1 MLIRDSRFRP
11 RPDVA
16 HPSRRGLLAG
26 GGALGLGA
34 VLAACG
40 DDSGS
45 AGTDSGGADG
55 GWRFKDDRGEVAR
68 VDRTPERIVGYVAS
82 AAALHD
88 FGIECTGVFGPTTTP
103 DGGRDLQ
110 AGDLDVDGLTVL
122 GNAYGQFNVE
132 KYASLRPE
140 LLVTNMQEPPVLW
153 YLPEESTEEITSL
166 APAVGIRTSGTTLTK
181 AIGRYADLAAALGA
195 DLGADKVVRAKSRFE
210 KAAQTLTRTA
220 GDRRGLKVLAV
231 SASAEMLYAAVAEDF
246 GDLRYYKEL
255 GVEFVTPGKPGER
268 GFWEESSWETIDRFE
283 ADVIMVDRRTGNLQ
297 PDQLAESKPT
307 WRRLPAVAAGQV
319 IPWQSE
325 AHHSY
330 AGHAPLIE
338 ALADALRDAK
348 QVIR

>member
-16 HPSRRGLLAG
+16 HPTRRGLLAA

-40 DDSGS
+40 GDSGS
-45 AGTDSGGADG
+45 GGSDSGGAG
-55 GWRFKDDRGEVAR
+55 GTWRFKDDRGEVAKA
-68 VDRTPERIVGYVAS
+68 DRTPERIVGYVAS

-103 DGGRDLQ
+103 DGERDLQ
-110 AGDLDVDGLTVL
+110 AGGLDVGGLTVL
-122 GNAYGQFNVE
+122 GNTYGQFSVE
-132 KYASLRPE
+132 KYASLQPE

-153 YLPEESTEEITSL
+153 YVPEESTEEITSL
-166 APAVGIRTSGTTLTK
+166 APAVGIRTSGTSLKT
-181 AIGRYADLAAALGA
+181 AIERYAELAAALGA
-195 DLGADKVVRAKSRFE
+195 DLEAEKVVRAKSRFE
-210 KAAQTLTRTA
+210 QASQTLAKTA
-220 GDRRGLKVLAV
+220 EDRRGLKVLAV
-231 SASAEMLYAAVAEDF
+231 SGSAEMLYAAVARDF
-246 GDLRYYKEL
+246 GDLRYYEQL
-255 GVEFVTPGKPGER
+255 GVEFVTLDNPGER
-268 GFWEESSWETIDRFE
+268 GFWEESSWETADRYR
-283 ADVIMVDRRTGNLQ
+283 ADVVMVDRRTGNLQ

-330 AGHAPLIE
+330 AGHAPLME

-348 QVIR
+348 QVVR

>member
-1 MLIRDSRFRP
+1 MLIRDSRHRP

-16 HPSRRGLLAG
+16 HPTRRGLLAA

-45 AGTDSGGADG
+45 GGPDSGAAG
-55 GWRFKDDRGEVAR
+55 GTWRFEDDRGEVAKAG
-68 VDRTPERIVGYVAS
+68 RTPERIVGYVAS

-103 DGGRDLQ
+103 DGERDLQ
-110 AGDLDVDGLTVL
+110 AGDLDVAGLTVL
-122 GNAYGQFNVE
+122 GNSYGQFNVE
-132 KYASLRPE
+132 KYASLQPE

-153 YLPEESTEEITSL
+153 YVPEESTEEITSL
-166 APAVGIRTSGTTLTK
+166 APAVGIRTSGTSLK
-181 AIGRYADLAAALGA
+181 AAIGRYAELAAALGA
-195 DLGADKVVRAKSRFE
+195 DLQAEKVVRAESRFE
-210 KAAQTLTRTA
+210 QASQTLAKTA
-220 GDRRGLKVLAV
+220 EDRRGLKVLAV
-231 SASAEMLYAAVAEDF
+231 SASTEMLYAAVARDF
-246 GDLRYYKEL
+246 GDLRYYEEL
-255 GVEFVTPGKPGER
+255 GVEFVTLDNAGDR
-268 GFWEESSWETIDRFE
+268 GFWEESSWETAGRYR
-283 ADVIMVDRRTGNLQ
+283 ADVVMVDRRTGNLQ
-297 PDQLAESKPT
+297 PHQLAESKPT

-330 AGHAPLIE
+330 AGHAPLME

-348 QVIR
+348 QVVR

>member
-1 MLIRDSRFRP
+1 MQIRDSRFRP

-16 HPSRRGLLAG
+16 HPSRRGLLAA

-45 AGTDSGGADG
+45 GGSDSGGAG
-55 GWRFKDDRGEVAR
+55 GTWRFEDDRGKVAKA
-68 VDRTPERIVGYVAS
+68 DRTPERIVGYVAS

-103 DGGRDLQ
+103 DGERDLQ
-110 AGDLDVDGLTVL
+110 AGDLDVDEMTVI
-122 GNAYGQFNVE
+122 GNTYGQFSVE
-132 KYASLRPE
+132 KYASLQPE

-166 APAVGIRTSGTTLTK
+166 APAVGIRTSGTSLDA
-181 AIGRYADLAAALGA
+181 AIGRYAELAEALGA
-195 DLGADKVVRAKSRFE
+195 DLKAEKVVRARSRFE
-210 KAAQTLTRTA
+210 KASQTLAKTA
-220 GDRRGLKVLAV
+220 ADRRGLKVLAV
-231 SASAEMLYAAVAEDF
+231 SASADMLYAAVAEDF
-246 GDLRYYKEL
+246 GDLRYYEQL
-255 GVEFVTPGKPGER
+255 GVEFVTPEKPGER
-268 GFWEESSWETIDRFE
+268 GFWEESSWETVDRFE
-283 ADVIMVDRRTGNLQ
+283 ADVVMVDRRTGNLQ

-338 ALADALRDAK
+338 ALADALRDAE